1 MKFMTY
7 KNEIYMVSE
16 KLRAEIATV
25 EVSRIS
31 YMNNFSLFTMSFQI
45 FVRNIM
51 LLKKSER
58 DI

>member
-1 MKFMTY
+1 MTN

-16 KLRAEIATV
+16 KKRTEIGTV

-31 YMNNFSLFTMSFQI
+31 YMNNFSLFTISFQI
-45 FVRNIM
+45 FVRNHHAF
-51 LLKKSER
+51 KEERKR